1 MGGGD
6 IFSQYLIIISALS
19 YILWG
24 WLFPLEWVWFAEYG
38 TVCSRCA
45 CIYRHMNILAAEL
58 WLFSESKCYWSP
70 GVYRKCILLLY
81 CTHYNNISSTVI
93 PGNVCPRKD
102 WEQKVNIEGVFFLV
116 QEGQFVRVGGVYTGY
131 IHPRLCAWPRACP
144 QCNTSQDEGAGLFVC
159 VTIEKEYTE
168 LDKYPLQNHWVDK
181 VKWI

>member
-1 MGGGD
+1 MGGGN

-93 PGNVCPRKD
+93 PGKVCPRKD
-102 WEQKVNIEGVFFLV
+102 WEQKVNIEGVFFFWCKK
-116 QEGQFVRVGGVYTGY
+116 G
-131 IHPRLCAWPRACP
+131 
-144 QCNTSQDEGAGLFVC
+144 SLFVWEES
-159 VTIEKEYTE
+159 IRYTSSQGSV
-168 LDKYPLQNHWVDK
+168 LDLVLAHNATQ
-181 VKWI
+181 VKMRGQVCLFVLL

>member
-1 MGGGD
+1 MGGGN

-45 CIYRHMNILAAEL
+45 CIYRQMNILAAEL

-93 PGNVCPRKD
+93 PGKVCPRKD
-102 WEQKVNIEGVFFLV
+102 WEQKVNIEGVFFSGARRAVCLC
-116 QEGQFVRVGGVYTGY
+116 GRSLYG
-131 IHPRLCAWPRACP
+131 IHPAKALCL
-144 QCNTSQDEGAGLFVC
+144 TSCLPTMQHKSRWGGRFVC
-159 VTIEKEYTE
+159 LCYYRKGV
-168 LDKYPLQNHWVDK
+168 HRAG
-181 VKWI
+181 